1 VAYIKI
7 DFWIIDDD
15 YYEGRIKNRDNK
27 LMMVEAQELG
37 ELIYKL
43 FLLY

>member
-1 VAYIKI
+1 MSYIKI
-7 DFWIIDDD
+7 DFWIVDDD
-15 YYEGRIKNRDNK
+15 YYEGRIKNRRGRIKTAD
-27 LMMVEAQELG
+27 ARELG

>member
-1 VAYIKI
+1 MPFIKI
-7 DFWIIDDD
+7 DFWIVDDD
-15 YYEGRIKNRDNK
+15 FYEGRILNRNNK
-27 LMMVEAQELG
+27 LMMTDARELG